1 MCMNDNNNGS
11 QSAVNKLID
20 TLKGIGADA
29 EVLARSVAGAAG
41 EKAQAAADRIKSSLS
56 DAAERAQQ
64 ASAASKEHTCAAA
77 KKADDMVKTNPWPV
91 VGAAAVLGLVA
102 GALLARRK

>member
-64 ASAASKEHTCAAA
+64 ASRHCR
-77 KKADDMVKTNPWPV
+77 
-91 VGAAAVLGLVA
+91 L
-102 GALLARRK
+102 